1 MIVTKA
7 YSLNTPDV
15 TYGFSTVNLA
25 GSIIVHENKG
35 RKSSRI
41 MRRNLDLRGDVRL
54 ISDEDLHVVWIGHRW
69 YSNGRNNTPHPRYI
83 DIILALLPLASSLTS
98 QVVEPCHVF
107 VLFFRLERFTAA
119 DQNARSSARSHI
131 LIVICLNRTFMSCT
145 EAAHY
150 CHLSQTT

>member
-7 YSLNTPDV
+7 YSLNSRDV

-41 MRRNLDLRGDVRL
+41 MRRNFDLRGDVRL

-69 YSNGRNNTPHPRYI
+69 YSNGRNNTLHPWYI
-83 DIILALLPLASSLTS
+83 DIIQTLLPLAS
-98 QVVEPCHVF
+98 PP
-107 VLFFRLERFTAA
+107 
-119 DQNARSSARSHI
+119 SARPH
-131 LIVICLNRTFMSCT
+131 FASC
-145 EAAHY
+145 
-150 CHLSQTT
+150 